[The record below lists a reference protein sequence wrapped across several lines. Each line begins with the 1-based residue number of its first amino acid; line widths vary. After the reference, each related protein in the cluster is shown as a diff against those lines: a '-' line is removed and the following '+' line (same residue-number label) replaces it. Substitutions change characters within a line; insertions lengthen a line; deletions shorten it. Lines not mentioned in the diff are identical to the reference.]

1 MKPASSW
8 TLEIQYGLQDGGSK
22 FTIRDLFEQDFTSVR
37 ILPLPHRHW
46 LFGEKIFDEPEEPRK
61 GTKKDKKKKQQ
72 QQQQQS
78 EPLPEAHKPPR
89 IRGWFPRQCAVELVE
104 DEDEAEQQQHFNE
117 KKKNK

>member
-1 MKPASSW
+1 MAEVSLRYVIFLNRISH
-8 TLEIQYGLQDGGSK
+8 
-22 FTIRDLFEQDFTSVR
+22 LFIFFS
-37 ILPLPHRHW
+37 LFHRHW
-46 LFGEKIFDEPEEPRK
+46 LFGEKIFDEPEEPRN
-61 GTKKDKKKKQQ
+61 GTKKDKKKKQ

-117 KKKNK
+117 KKKHK